1 MSKSP
6 SNTNLCS
13 TISAKYL
20 NWLLLNRGHP
30 FGPKIFDIFR
40 SGPEVNRIWT
50 GSRVVKWARNP
61 IFLFATLRKAQFHKL
76 RTLRKLRI
84 FIWINLLKFGQNN
97 HKEDA
102 PFFIFDSRHILSGYN
117 FRNFHNRNLLENQI
131 VLCAIATDMS
141 RHSKDWIVLFT
152 KLCRFTGI
160 FAIHFTTQTGSGPE
174 VVYLV

>member
-61 IFLFATLRKAQFHKL
+61 IFYLRHCETWNFTNCENCGSQFAFFAKIANFYLNKSAGIRTIRRTRSTLFLVPGISFLVHCYPKWSSFDQFSKKIFNLIIFATF
-76 RTLRKLRI
+76 
-84 FIWINLLKFGQNN
+84 
-97 HKEDA
+97 
-102 PFFIFDSRHILSGYN
+102 
-117 FRNFHNRNLLENQI
+117 
-131 VLCAIATDMS
+131 AIATY
-141 RHSKDWIVLFT
+141 KI
-152 KLCRFTGI
+152 KLCCVRFRPT
-160 FAIHFTTQTGSGPE
+160 
-174 VVYLV
+174 L